1 MLEPYKKRKRGILYI
16 QYIKKKTWGMLD
28 IKPQSA
34 AAMNANK
41 DIKFYFPKGK
51 LKLFHSLN

>member
-1 MLEPYKKRKRGILYI
+1 
-16 QYIKKKTWGMLD
+16 MLD
-28 IKPQSA
+28 IEPGSA

-41 DIKFYFPKGK
+41 DIYFPKGK

>member
-1 MLEPYKKRKRGILYI
+1 MLEPYKKKKEGYCIFNTS
-16 QYIKKKTWGMLD
+16 KKKIWGMLD
-28 IKPQSA
+28 IEPGS

-41 DIKFYFPKGK
+41 DIYFPKGK

>member
-1 MLEPYKKRKRGILYI
+1 
-16 QYIKKKTWGMLD
+16 MLD

-41 DIKFYFPKGK
+41 DIYFPKGK